1 MFKIFTIV
9 IVTYGEVG
17 EVWYVGHRLVWY
29 GGVVWYG
36 WFKNYNK
43 VMVTYGEVGEVWYVG
58 HRLVWYDGMSE
69 YDV

>member
-1 MFKIFTIV
+1 MVWLVRFKIF
-9 IVTYGEVG
+9 
-17 EVWYVGHRLVWY
+17 
-29 GGVVWYG
+29 
-36 WFKNYNK
+36 NM

>member
-1 MFKIFTIV
+1 MLDI
-9 IVTYGEVG
+9 GWCG
-17 EVWYVGHRLVWY
+17 M
-29 GGVVWYG
+29 VVWYG